1 MLNTKLIQD
10 VIEIILITRNFVV
23 IPFFKNNIWEFLNKL
38 SEDLARWKID
48 VIVGLSPDASV
59 IASMLKA
66 KIKSDCSVYN
76 CERPQINN
84 DISVTHTDHELVI
97 IDDGS
102 KLSVPNN
109 LFDLDKKSYIF
120 LVDDFLLNGIPAGYL
135 KRLLEVRGFEN
146 IKYIALV
153 ELGTCGQ
160 GRILPDLVGGKFK
173 GTSLKEIGIIFPWKN
188 NENN

>member
-1 MLNTKLIQD
+1 MFNIKIEDLIE
-10 VIEIILITRNFVV
+10 VILITRNFVA
-23 IPFFKNNIWEFLNKL
+23 IPFLKNNIWELLNKL
-38 SEDLARWKID
+38 SEDLAYCKID

-66 KIKSDCSVYN
+66 KINSDCSVYN

-84 DISVTHTDHELVI
+84 VTHIDHELVT

-102 KLSVPNN
+102 MLSVPKN
-109 LFDLDKKSYIF
+109 LFDLDKKSYIV

-135 KRLLEVRGFEN
+135 KRLLEVEGFEN

-173 GTSLKEIGIIFPWKN
+173 GTSLKEIGITFPWKN
-188 NENN
+188 NKNN